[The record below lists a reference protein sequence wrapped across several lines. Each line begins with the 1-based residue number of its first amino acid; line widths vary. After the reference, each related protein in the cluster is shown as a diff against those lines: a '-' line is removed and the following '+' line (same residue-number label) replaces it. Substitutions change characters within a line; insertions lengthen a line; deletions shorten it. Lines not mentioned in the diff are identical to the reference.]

1 MIDFVGKRKI
11 FFIISIA
18 LVAVTLLGSLFL
30 GLNLDIQYK
39 GGTMLTYSYTG
50 DINKDDFLSKV
61 QEVVGGSAAIQE
73 SSDLATGSTN
83 LVVSLASTSGL
94 SADKQVE
101 LTDALSQTFAA
112 NNIHTESIS
121 NVNASIGREF
131 FLKSLVAVLFA
142 AIVMVVYIGFRFKR
156 ISGWSAGVMA
166 VIALVHDIIAVVAV
180 FVFFRLS
187 VDANFMA
194 VVLTILGYSI
204 NDTIVIYDRIRENR
218 RIYGQKLP
226 VGELVNKSINQSMKR
241 AIVTTVTT
249 VMALVVIAVVTLI
262 FNVTPIVTFVFPLII
277 GLLSGTYSSVC
288 LVPCM
293 WVMWQEYR
301 AKKAGQS
308 DAKKK

>member
-1 MIDFVGKRKI
+1 
-11 FFIISIA
+11 
-18 LVAVTLLGSLFL
+18 
-30 GLNLDIQYK
+30 
-39 GGTMLTYSYTG
+39 
-50 DINKDDFLSKV
+50 
-61 QEVVGGSAAIQE
+61 
-73 SSDLATGSTN
+73 
-83 LVVSLASTSGL
+83 
-94 SADKQVE
+94 
-101 LTDALSQTFAA
+101 
-112 NNIHTESIS
+112 
-121 NVNASIGREF
+121 
-131 FLKSLVAVLFA
+131 
-142 AIVMVVYIGFRFKR
+142 
-156 ISGWSAGVMA
+156 MA

-262 FNVTPIVTFVFPLII
+262 FNVTSIVTFVFPLII

-301 AKKAGQS
+301 AKKAQQP

>member
-1 MIDFVGKRKI
+1 MYA
-11 FFIISIA
+11 IIAAVVVSWVRSYTRIGIKGCLRA
-18 LVAVTLLGSLFL
+18 LVRACKGIVSISAVCGCAGIITGIVSLTGLGLKMSRLIVTLSHG
-30 GLNLDIQYK
+30 NL
-39 GGTMLTYSYTG
+39 L
-50 DINKDDFLSKV
+50 
-61 QEVVGGSAAIQE
+61 
-73 SSDLATGSTN
+73 LALLITT
-83 LVVSLASTSGL
+83 
-94 SADKQVE
+94 
-101 LTDALSQTFAA
+101 
-112 NNIHTESIS
+112 
-121 NVNASIGREF
+121 
-131 FLKSLVAVLFA
+131 
-142 AIVMVVYIGFRFKR
+142 
-156 ISGWSAGVMA
+156 
-166 VIALVHDIIAVVAV
+166 
-180 FVFFRLS
+180 
-187 VDANFMA
+187 

-301 AKKAGQS
+301 AKKAQQT

>member
-101 LTDALSQTFAA
+101 LTRENTDFAPDFLCGRCFLCSGVDSAQLS
-112 NNIHTESIS
+112 
-121 NVNASIGREF
+121 NAGP
-131 FLKSLVAVLFA
+131 LVVVQGVAVL
-142 AIVMVVYIGFRFKR
+142 VHRDGRIGVAQQPGERHH
-156 ISGWSAGVMA
+156 
-166 VIALVHDIIAVVAV
+166 VH
-180 FVFFRLS
+180 
-187 VDANFMA
+187 
-194 VVLTILGYSI
+194 
-204 NDTIVIYDRIRENR
+204 
-218 RIYGQKLP
+218 
-226 VGELVNKSINQSMKR
+226 
-241 AIVTTVTT
+241 
-249 VMALVVIAVVTLI
+249 
-262 FNVTPIVTFVFPLII
+262 PL
-277 GLLSGTYSSVC
+277 L
-288 LVPCM
+288 
-293 WVMWQEYR
+293 Q
-301 AKKAGQS
+301 
-308 DAKKK
+308 

>member
-11 FFIISIA
+11 FFSISIA
-18 LVAVTLLGSLFL
+18 LVAVTLIGSLFL

-39 GGTMLTYSYTG
+39 GGTMLTYSYSG
-50 DINKDDFLSKV
+50 DINKDEFLSMVQQIVGGQASV
-61 QEVVGGSAAIQE
+61 QET
-73 SSDLATGSTN
+73 SDLATGNSN
-83 LVVSLASTSGL
+83 LVVSLASNSGL
-94 SADKQVE
+94 TADKQLE
-101 LTDALSQTFAA
+101 LSDKLSETFSA
-112 NNIHTESIS
+112 NDLHTESIS
-121 NVNASIGREF
+121 NVSASVGKEF
-131 FLKSLVAVLFA
+131 FLKSLVAVVFA
-142 AIVMVVYIGFRFKR
+142 AAVMVVYIGLRFKR

-166 VIALVHDIIAVVAV
+166 IIALAHDIVAVIAV

-218 RIYGQKLP
+218 RTYGEKLP
-226 VGELVNKSINQSMKR
+226 IAELVNKSMNQSLKR
-241 AIVTTVTT
+241 ALVTTITT

-262 FNVTPIVTFVFPLII
+262 FNVTSIVTFVFPLIV
-277 GLLSGTYSSVC
+277 GLISGTYSSVC

-301 AKKAGQS
+301 AGKKQS
-308 DAKKK
+308 DSKK

>member
-18 LVAVTLLGSLFL
+18 LVAVTLVGSLFL

-50 DINKDDFLSKV
+50 DIDKNAFLSKV
-61 QEVVGGSAAIQE
+61 QEVVGGSASIQE
-73 SSDLATGSTN
+73 SNDLATGGTN
-83 LVVSLASTSGL
+83 LVVSLTSTSGL
-94 SADKQVE
+94 TADKQVE
-101 LTDALSQTFAA
+101 LSDALSQTFSS
-112 NNIHTESIS
+112 NDIHTESIS
-121 NVNASIGREF
+121 NVSASVGREF
-131 FLKSLVAVLFA
+131 FLKSLVAVVFA

-166 VIALVHDIIAVVAV
+166 VIALAHDVVAVVAV

-218 RIYGQKLP
+218 RVYGQKLP
-226 VGELVNKSINQSMKR
+226 VAELVNKSINQSLKR

-262 FNVTPIVTFVFPLII
+262 FNVTSIVTFVFPLIV

-301 AKKAGQS
+301 AKKAAQS
-308 DAKKK
+308 TDKK

>member
-11 FFIISIA
+11 FFSISIA
-18 LVAVTLLGSLFL
+18 LVAVTLIGSLFL

-39 GGTMLTYSYTG
+39 GGTMLTYSYSG
-50 DINKDDFLSKV
+50 DINKDEFLSQIEQIVGGKASV
-61 QEVVGGSAAIQE
+61 QET
-73 SSDLATGSTN
+73 SDLATGNSN
-83 LVVSLASTSGL
+83 LVVSLASNSGL
-94 SADKQVE
+94 TAEKQLELSDKLSESFSAND
-101 LTDALSQTFAA
+101 L
-112 NNIHTESIS
+112 HTESIS
-121 NVNASIGREF
+121 NVSASVGKEF
-131 FLKSLVAVLFA
+131 FLKSLVAVVFA

-166 VIALVHDIIAVVAV
+166 VIALIHDIIAVIAV

-218 RIYGQKLP
+218 RIYGVKLP
-226 VGELVNKSINQSMKR
+226 IAELVNKSMNQSLKR
-241 AIVTTVTT
+241 AFVTTITT
-249 VMALVVIAVVTLI
+249 VMALAVIAVVTLL
-262 FNVTPIVTFVFPLII
+262 FNVTSIVTFVFPLIV
-277 GLLSGTYSSVC
+277 GLISGTYSSVC

-301 AKKAGQS
+301 AKKSAQEDG
-308 DAKKK
+308 KK

>member
-1 MIDFVGKRKI
+1 MIDFIGKRKI
-11 FFIISIA
+11 FFAISIV
-18 LVAVTLLGSLFL
+18 LVAVTLVGSLIF

-39 GGTMLTYSYTG
+39 GGTMLTYSYSG
-50 DINKDDFLSKV
+50 DINKDDFLAKV
-61 QEVVGGSAAIQE
+61 QEVVGGSASIQE
-73 SSDLATGSTN
+73 SSDIATGSSN

-94 SADKQVE
+94 TADKQVE
-101 LTDALSQTFAA
+101 LSDALAQAFSD
-112 NNIHTESIS
+112 NNVQTESIS
-121 NVNASIGREF
+121 NVSASVGREF
-131 FLKSLVAVLFA
+131 FLKSLVAVVFA

-166 VIALVHDIIAVVAV
+166 VIALIHDIIAVVAV
-180 FVFFRLS
+180 FLFFRLS

-226 VGELVNKSINQSMKR
+226 IANLVNKSINQSIKR
-241 AIVTTVTT
+241 AVVTTVTT
-249 VMALVVIAVVTLI
+249 IMALVVIAVVTLL
-262 FNVTPIVTFVFPLII
+262 FNVTSIVTFVFPLIV

-293 WVMWQEYR
+293 WVMWQEYQ
-301 AKKAGQS
+301 AGKKQS
-308 DAKKK
+308 DGKK

>member
-18 LVAVTLLGSLFL
+18 LVGLTLLCSLFL

-50 DINKDDFLSKV
+50 DIDKAEFLSKV
-61 QEVVGGSAAIQE
+61 QEIVGGAASVQE
-73 SSDLATGSTN
+73 SSDLATGTSN

-94 SADKQVE
+94 TADKQME
-101 LTDALSQTFAA
+101 LSDKLSEAFSSNQ
-112 NNIHTESIS
+112 IHTESIS
-121 NVNASIGREF
+121 NVSASVGREF

-166 VIALVHDIIAVVAV
+166 VIALAHDIIAVVAV

-226 VGELVNKSINQSMKR
+226 VAELVNKSINQSLKR

-262 FNVTPIVTFVFPLII
+262 FNVTSIVTFVFPLIV
-277 GLLSGTYSSVC
+277 GLISGTYSSIC

-293 WVMWQEYR
+293 WVMWQEYCG
-301 AKKAGQS
+301 KKQEQS
-308 DAKKK
+308 NTKK

>member
-11 FFIISIA
+11 FFAISIA
-18 LVAVTLLGSLFL
+18 LVAVTLLGSLFM

-39 GGTMLTYSYTG
+39 GGTMLTYSYSG
-50 DINKDDFLSKV
+50 DINKDEFLSKV
-61 QEVVGGSAAIQE
+61 QEIVGGTASIQE
-73 SSDLATGSTN
+73 SSDIATGTSN
-83 LVVSLASTSGL
+83 LVVSLTSTSGL

-101 LTDALSQTFAA
+101 LSDTLAQTFAD
-112 NNIHTESIS
+112 NNIHTESIN
-121 NVNASIGREF
+121 NVSASVGREF

-142 AIVMVVYIGFRFKR
+142 AIVMIVYIGLRFKR

-166 VIALVHDIIAVVAV
+166 VIALVHDIIAVIAV

-218 RIYGQKLP
+218 RVYGQKLP
-226 VGELVNKSINQSMKR
+226 VRELVNKSINQSLKR
-241 AIVTTVTT
+241 AFVTTVTT
-249 VMALVVIAVVTLI
+249 IMALVVIAVVTLI
-262 FNVTPIVTFVFPLII
+262 FNVTSIVTFVFPLIV

-301 AKKAGQS
+301 AQKAARSDSKK
-308 DAKKK
+308 

>member
-11 FFIISIA
+11 FFAISIA
-18 LVAVTLLGSLFL
+18 LVAVTLLGSLFM

-39 GGTMLTYSYTG
+39 GGTMLTYSYSG
-50 DINKDDFLSKV
+50 DINKDEFLSKV
-61 QEVVGGSAAIQE
+61 QEIVGGTASIQE
-73 SSDLATGSTN
+73 SSDIATGTSN
-83 LVVSLASTSGL
+83 LVVSLTSTS
-94 SADKQVE
+94 
-101 LTDALSQTFAA
+101 
-112 NNIHTESIS
+112 
-121 NVNASIGREF
+121 ASVGREF

-142 AIVMVVYIGFRFKR
+142 AIVMIVYIGLRFKR

-166 VIALVHDIIAVVAV
+166 VIALVHDIIAVIAV

-218 RIYGQKLP
+218 RVYGQKLP
-226 VGELVNKSINQSMKR
+226 VRELVNKSINQSLKR
-241 AIVTTVTT
+241 AFVTTVTT
-249 VMALVVIAVVTLI
+249 IMALVVIAVVTLI
-262 FNVTPIVTFVFPLII
+262 FNVTSIVTFVFPLIV

-301 AKKAGQS
+301 AQKAARSDSKK
-308 DAKKK
+308 